1 MKENSWKLHGWKKL
15 LTIDRFGFF
24 FFFFFLNIHLWLQ
37 LSIWGSYEKNDF
49 TKLQKLKEF
58 FPCSGARLTNSIPTP
73 ISLLLLAAICSRHN
87 NMNMGLT
94 II

>member
-24 FFFFFLNIHLWLQ
+24 FFFFKNTHLWLQ
-37 LSIWGSYEKNDF
+37 LSIWGSYEKNDFKKKNDF

-73 ISLLLLAAICSRHN
+73 YLFFYWLLYVLAI
-87 NMNMGLT
+87 T
-94 II
+94 T